1 MIQQFE
7 QLDIMT
13 EPLYMTDVK
22 SHNHS
27 RKFVKKILKKFPVG
41 KVQKFL
47 EEIDVV
53 LKVSS
58 GFLNLFLH
66 SRSHYARE
74 SYKV

>member
-27 RKFVKKILKKFPVG
+27 RKFVKNILKIFPVG

-58 GFLNLFLH
+58 DFLNLFFH

-74 SYKV
+74 SYKL